1 MADGPKGGSGLLAI
15 LAGSPKKA
23 GGLPLEEDSP
33 KDASFRA
40 VARAFGIPE
49 ERQAAAKSALH
60 AYVMQCMSEG
70 DGASESY
77 EDSEV

>member
-1 MADGPKGGSGLLAI
+1 MAEGAKGGLLAI
-15 LAGSPKKA
+15 LAGSPKPSE
-23 GGLPLEEDSP
+23 GGAPAEDSP

-60 AYVMQCMSEG
+60 AYVKQCMSEG
-70 DGASESY
+70 DGESEGY